1 MGKKAR
7 IVRLIALYMA
17 QKSTAQYVEYSIE
30 SVKCLLN
37 SRGGFLISF
46 SCFHV
51 NKSNNRC
58 TRGARVKPTP
68 EHE

>member
-7 IVRLIALYMA
+7 IVRLVALYMA

-37 SRGGFLISF
+37 SRGVFRSVSAVLMLIK
-46 SCFHV
+46 V
-51 NKSNNRC
+51 
-58 TRGARVKPTP
+58 TTGAL
-68 EHE
+68 EGQE